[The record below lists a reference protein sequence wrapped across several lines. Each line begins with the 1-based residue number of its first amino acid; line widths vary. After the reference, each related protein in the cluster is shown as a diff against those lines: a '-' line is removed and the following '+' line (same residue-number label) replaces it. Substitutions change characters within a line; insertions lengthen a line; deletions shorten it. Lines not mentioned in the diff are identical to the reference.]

1 MSDRRA
7 RAARGRARWLGALA
21 LALASVASS
30 PDARAGGDT
39 SYGRVEGD
47 LELAPSAGVTV
58 ASYGVRPTLDLR
70 ARYLSMAGVFVTYED
85 SFQRA
90 TDPTRLLATGVE
102 LRPLFVVRWLQG
114 LEVGRPTLDLL
125 VDSFGL
131 ELGAFFAQPPAA
143 GFGARMGV
151 QAGLGLE
158 LPLFAHAEG
167 LFLTAHGGVRLSDRW
182 VSEASFA
189 GPERERA
196 AFLTLGLAWHEIVYA
211 GILR

>member
-1 MSDRRA
+1 VSALRA
-7 RAARGRARWLGALA
+7 RARRLTAVAVVLGLA
-21 LALASVASS
+21 GASRVAH
-30 PDARAGGDT
+30 AGGDT

-47 LELAPSAGVTV
+47 LELAPGAGVTV

-85 SFQRA
+85 SLQRA
-90 TDPTRLLATGVE
+90 ADPARQVATGVE

-114 LEVGRPTLDLL
+114 LESGSPTLDLL

-151 QAGLGLE
+151 QASLGLE

-196 AFLTLGLAWHEIVYA
+196 AFLTLGLAWHEIAFA